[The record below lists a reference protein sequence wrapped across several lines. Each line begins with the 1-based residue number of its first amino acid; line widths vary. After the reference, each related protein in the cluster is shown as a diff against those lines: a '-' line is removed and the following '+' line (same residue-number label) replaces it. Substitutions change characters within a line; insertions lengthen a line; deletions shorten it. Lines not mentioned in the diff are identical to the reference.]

1 MKISSLLVFLFL
13 FINANSFALD
23 KNKIDDLDKWAEK
36 SATLDW
42 KNFHEESE
50 YITKIEDINAS
61 IKIEKEDFYLNN
73 IDDINQ
79 YSYWTWGIPDD
90 SNMLLRSD
98 KGYNLF
104 ISSNKDGYVKID
116 DWKNVDTDAW
126 IKELNENA
134 KKIAIERKRKNID
147 YALNFKWI
155 KKPELDRK
163 KNMVFYAY
171 EVSWNDGSNSLESIS
186 LVLGKDGYA
195 TLVFTTVDMET
206 PFSQLTKTYKSKAET
221 FKFNEGSTY
230 SEYKTGDKIA
240 AVGIG
245 ALLATTLGIKALNP
259 GLLATLGKL
268 FAKFWFIILL
278 PFIFIGKLMSGLTK
292 RKKRK

>member
-1 MKISSLLVFLFL
+1 MKISSLLVFFFL

-36 SATLDW
+36 SGTLDW
-42 KNFHEESE
+42 KNLHEESK

-79 YSYWTWGIPDD
+79 YSYWSWGTPDD
-90 SNMLLRSD
+90 SSMLLRSF
-98 KGYNLF
+98 KGYHLF
-104 ISSNKDGYVKID
+104 ISANKDGYVKID

-126 IKELNENA
+126 IKKLNEDA

-147 YALNFKWI
+147 YVLNLKWI

-186 LVLGKDGYA
+186 LVLGKEGYA
-195 TLVFTTVDMET
+195 TLTFTTSDMET

-230 SEYKTGDKIA
+230 SEYKTGDKVA
-240 AVGIG
+240 AAGIG
-245 ALLATTLGIKALNP
+245 ALLATTLGIKAIKP
-259 GLLATLGKL
+259 GLLVTLGLLLK
-268 FAKFWFIILL
+268 KFWFIILL
-278 PFIFIGKLMSGLTK
+278 PFIFIGRLIDQLK
-292 RKKRK
+292 KKRRRR

>member
-1 MKISSLLVFLFL
+1 MKISSLLVFFFV
-13 FINANSFALD
+13 FINTNSFALD
-23 KNKIDDLDKWAEK
+23 KNKINDLDKWAEK

-79 YSYWTWGIPDD
+79 YSYWTWGTPDD

-147 YALNFKWI
+147 YVLNLKWI

-171 EVSWNDGSNSLESIS
+171 EVSWNDGSNSLESVS

-195 TLVFTTVDMET
+195 TLIFTTADMET

-221 FKFNEGSTY
+221 FQFNEGSTY

-259 GLLATLGKL
+259 GLLATLAKL

-278 PFIFIGKLMSGLTK
+278 PFIFIGKLMGRLTK

>member
-79 YSYWTWGIPDD
+79 YSYWTWGMPDD

-206 PFSQLTKTYKSKAET
+206 PFSQLTKKYKSKAET